1 MRKAFLTLLVAL
13 TPALAQFDWLSNLD
27 WGGISNNLNKVS
39 QVLSCDPSSLTRLD
53 FSQPSLVL
61 RGVYRVT
68 KCVLCT
74 TLKMC
79 GLPDDMLYPAS
90 WGEIQGA
97 LSRGQEVMV
106 VGSGAG
112 VEALARYLGLILHGG
127 GCQNISYGGV
137 PIYTCPPGGMQI
149 SKAYVVT
156 DTATARKLREK
167 LKGLNDPNLFK
178 VVGVG
183 GERDSPE
190 LSRVLLGLPLVWS
203 GGKPYLFAPGYST
216 PDKWLW
222 LTFDGPVSSKVAL
235 VVNIATRYV
244 ADAAR
249 REEETR

>member
-90 WGEIQGA
+90 WGRFRA
-97 LSRGQEVMV
+97 LF
-106 VGSGAG
+106 
-112 VEALARYLGLILHGG
+112 
-127 GCQNISYGGV
+127 
-137 PIYTCPPGGMQI
+137 PG
-149 SKAYVVT
+149 
-156 DTATARKLREK
+156 
-167 LKGLNDPNLFK
+167 
-178 VVGVG
+178 
-183 GERDSPE
+183 
-190 LSRVLLGLPLVWS
+190 
-203 GGKPYLFAPGYST
+203 
-216 PDKWLW
+216 
-222 LTFDGPVSSKVAL
+222 
-235 VVNIATRYV
+235 
-244 ADAAR
+244 AR
-249 REEETR
+249 R